1 MKKIVLAAALLLTSV
16 ATFAQHEVGDFT
28 IQPKV
33 GLNIANTTKT
43 ESNYKVDFVGGA
55 EAEYQVGEIFSVST
69 GLLYSRQGAK
79 LRILIRNGT
88 QAISTC
94 LSWPMFMLCQV
105 SLSSLVFSLVS

>member
-69 GLLYSRQGAK
+69 GLLYSR
-79 LRILIRNGT
+79 LIRQNEMYRFGKT
-88 QAISTC
+88 KC
-94 LSWPMFMLCQV
+94 DYFV
-105 SLSSLVFSLVS
+105 

>member
-69 GLLYSRQGAK
+69 GLLYSRQGVPK
-79 LRILIRNGT
+79 LRILMRNGT

-94 LSWPMFMLCQV
+94 LSWPMFM
-105 SLSSLVFSLVS
+105 

>member
-43 ESNYKVDFVGGA
+43 ESNYKVDFVVVLK
-55 EAEYQVGEIFSVST
+55 QSIKWV
-69 GLLYSRQGAK
+69 R
-79 LRILIRNGT
+79 
-88 QAISTC
+88 
-94 LSWPMFMLCQV
+94 
-105 SLSSLVFSLVS
+105 FSL